1 MTEAAQKTNVESYY
15 FIGPHLSAIIAGRNV
30 ARYLVLCL
38 EQTRKQ
44 IEKRSFYP
52 ILSGSLRTRGRIG
65 RPLSASARD
74 ELLPMIVRAEIALYT
89 HFPEHGTEIRE
100 GTRALAA
107 QVSRLAERDGVE
119 ELSDR
124 LALVDVNA
132 RAEILESVARIID
145 NRALLT
151 RHANQARAAG
161 RANAGAPNR
170 GA

>member
-30 ARYLVLCL
+30 SRYLVLCL

-65 RPLSASARD
+65 RPLGAGARD
-74 ELLPMIVRAEIALYT
+74 DLLPMIVRAEIALYT
-89 HFPEHGTEIRE
+89 HFPDHEAAIRE
-100 GTRALAA
+100 GMRALAA
-107 QVSRLAERDGVE
+107 QVSRLAQREGVDD
-119 ELSDR
+119 LNDR
-124 LALVDVNA
+124 RALVDVNA

-145 NRALLT
+145 RRALLA
-151 RHANQARAAG
+151 RRANETKAAG
-161 RANAGAPNR
+161 QANAGAPNR